1 MRAWSLPMARMRPS
15 SCRGSRPISSAE
27 LGSKKLPK
35 APEKMGYRER
45 EKVLATLEK
54 EMKEAAR
61 RLDFEEAAQIRD
73 MIMEIRAASR
83 K

>member
-1 MRAWSLPMARMRPS
+1 MPKTIIKEVHDVISAILPT
-15 SCRGSRPISSAE
+15 E
-27 LGSKKLPK
+27 EKKLPK